1 LFDTATLP
9 AVTIVLGPFGD
20 LVNANSDLER
30 LQQDAQRIFDAHIDE
45 LHIQH
50 PDTPFGVL
58 KAREIATPAG
68 STLNYIAALKMLRE
82 KFTRTARRRQY
93 CLAGD

>member
-1 LFDTATLP
+1 M
-9 AVTIVLGPFGD
+9 AVGRLDNII
-20 LVNANSDLER
+20 SDLER

-58 KAREIATPAG
+58 KAREIAMPAG

-82 KFTRTARRRQY
+82 KIIGAARRRH
-93 CLAGD
+93 LP

>member
-1 LFDTATLP
+1 MVRSM
-9 AVTIVLGPFGD
+9 AVGRLDNII
-20 LVNANSDLER
+20 SDLER

-58 KAREIATPAG
+58 KAREIAMPAG

-82 KFTRTARRRQY
+82 KIIGAARRRH
-93 CLAGD
+93 LP